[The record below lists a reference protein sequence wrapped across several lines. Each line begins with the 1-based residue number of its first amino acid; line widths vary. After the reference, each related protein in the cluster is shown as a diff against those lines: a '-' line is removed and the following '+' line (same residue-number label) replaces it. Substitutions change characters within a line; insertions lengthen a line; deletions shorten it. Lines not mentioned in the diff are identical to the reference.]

1 MLKEK
6 ISVLDLK
13 SGYIVFG
20 NKGDVWNNNSHIFKG
35 GEGVLCGIPA
45 LSTNWS
51 MYEGVTEIGCQKC
64 IEKYNQKE
72 E

>member
-6 ISVLDLK
+6 ILVLDLK
-13 SGYIVFG
+13 PGYFVFG
-20 NKGDVWNNNSHIFKG
+20 NKGNVWSNSSHIYEGGKG
-35 GEGVLCGIPA
+35 ILCGVPA

-51 MYEGVTEIGCQKC
+51 MHEGVTHVGCQKC

-72 E
+72 K